1 MRAALPALA
10 AATLLTAVAAADAAP
25 VYTYSVALAPENGS
39 GVTGSA
45 TMTLDGNLLT
55 MNLTASG
62 LTPNEVHP
70 AHLHGLLG
78 DAAPNTQPAPPTADR
93 DGDGFVEAME
103 GAPFAG
109 PPIFA
114 TPAVVNP
121 LTYATASAA
130 GGIAYTQTYNI
141 ADTSLYD
148 PDKMGLTL
156 TPNDILGLTG
166 GNTTPLVDR
175 LLELHGATVP
185 AGAGAGTP
193 YEVNGAGGYVMML
206 PVASGRI
213 TLTGVTEG
221 GTGGGGAAN
230 VPEPGALA
238 LLGTGLAGLV
248 AAARRRR
255 AV

>member
-1 MRAALPALA
+1 MRTALPALA
-10 AATLLTAVAAADAAP
+10 AAALLASLAAADAAP
-25 VYTYSVALAPENGS
+25 IYNYSVTLSPENNS

-45 TMTLDGNLLT
+45 TMTLDGTLLT
-55 MNLTASG
+55 MSLTASG
-62 LTPNEVHP
+62 LTPNQVHP

-93 DGDGFVEAME
+93 DGDGFVESME
-103 GAPFAG
+103 GAAFSG

-114 TPAVVNP
+114 TPAVITP

-130 GGIAYTQTYNI
+130 GTISYTQTYDI
-141 ADTSLYD
+141 TDTSLYD
-148 PDKMGLTL
+148 PDKMGLAL

-185 AGAGAGTP
+185 AGVGAGTP
-193 YEVNGAGGYVMML
+193 YEVNGSGGYVMML

-213 TLTGVTEG
+213 TLTGVVD
-221 GTGGGGAAN
+221 GATN
-230 VPEPGALA
+230 VPEPGTFA
-238 LLGTGLAGLV
+238 LLGAGLAGLLV
-248 AAARRRR
+248 AARRR
-255 AV
+255 AA